1 MKFKI
6 DKRYIA
12 IQSLLAIVGYMLGVC
27 IVLKCLDL
35 RTPLEFV
42 GSSLVAGITIFFAL
56 FYPRNILIK
65 DGRISFVKRNSFE
78 RTEVN
83 IADIS
88 QVERSYKF
96 YNTLTIITKD
106 GRMYKLYPEDAQ
118 ELENVINSYK

>member
-12 IQSLLAIVGYMLGVC
+12 IQSLLAIVGYMLGVF
-27 IVLKCLDL
+27 IVLKYLDL

-42 GSSLVAGITIFFAL
+42 GSSLVAGITIFFVL

-65 DGRISFVKRNSFE
+65 DGSISFVKRNSFE

-83 IADIS
+83 LATIS
-88 QVERSYKF
+88 EVERSYKF
-96 YNTLTIITKD
+96 YNTLTIITRAGKI
-106 GRMYKLYPEDAQ
+106 YKLYPEDAQ
-118 ELENVINSYK
+118 GLENVINSYK

>member
-12 IQSLLAIVGYMLGVC
+12 IQSLLAIVGYILGVF
-27 IVLKCLDL
+27 IVLKYLDL

-42 GSSLVAGITIFFAL
+42 GTSLVAGITIFFVL

-65 DGRISFVKRNSFE
+65 DGSISFVKRNSFE

-83 IADIS
+83 LANIS

-96 YNTLTIITKD
+96 YNTLTIFTKE

-118 ELENVINSYK
+118 GLENVINSYK